1 MFDVSEE
8 SGDPTCPG
16 TGPACPEWSVCRR
29 VQRGPRPGSLGKK
42 KLSTGVRGR
51 DTVDGWRQAEG
62 GPDGWQAVLGSLG
75 YSQPS
80 DQPADH
86 GQPMARPQRS
96 LMVRGPG
103 EPVFVLLGSLRKVF
117 LG

>member
-1 MFDVSEE
+1 M
-8 SGDPTCPG
+8 
-16 TGPACPEWSVCRR
+16 
-29 VQRGPRPGSLGKK
+29 
-42 KLSTGVRGR
+42 
-51 DTVDGWRQAEG
+51 DGWRQAEG

-75 YSQPS
+75 HGQPS

-96 LMVRGPG
+96 LTVRGPG